1 MPHHVVLAKIVVV
14 LLLFGAG
21 WLLRVRRVLADAALP
36 TLSRLVVDVTFPA
49 LVLVQLPR
57 TVSPEILRTAWLVPA
72 AGVVIIGGGMLLGR
86 ALARSATGAFLIGLP
101 NWIFLPLL
109 IGQGLYGAAGVR
121 TVLLFN
127 VGAQIVLWTLG
138 VVTVGGRAH
147 PGALLRNPGLVAT
160 GVGLA
165 LALAVPGVGELARG
179 GGGTGAVALGG
190 RAVIEALD
198 LLGSITVPL
207 SVLVTGAQLA
217 DARGGGAP
225 GELMR
230 VLIGRLLAVP
240 ALVAASLAGLAALGV
255 PLARADRVLLL
266 VIAAMPVALSGSLFA
281 QRYGGD
287 TALAARGVLVSTLL
301 SLITVPALVWALS

>member
-21 WLLRVRRVLADAALP
+21 WLLRTRRLLDGAALP
-36 TLSRLVVDVTFPA
+36 ALSRLVVDVTFPA

-57 TVSPEILRTAWLVPA
+57 TVDPDVLRTAWVVPA
-72 AGVVIIGGGMLLGR
+72 AGVVVIAGGMLVGR
-86 ALARSATGAFLIGLP
+86 LLTRSSTGAFLVGLP

-109 IGQGLYGAAGVR
+109 IGEGLFGAAGVR

-127 VGAQIVLWTLG
+127 VGAQVVLWTLG

-147 PGALLRNPGLVAT
+147 PAALLRNPGLVAT
-160 GVGLA
+160 GVGLL
-165 LALAVPGVGELARG
+165 LALAVPAAGELARG
-179 GGGTGAVALGG
+179 GGGGGAGALAA
-190 RAVIEALD
+190 RALIEALD

-207 SVLVTGAQLA
+207 SVVVTGAQLA
-217 DARGGGAP
+217 DQRGGGAP
-225 GELMR
+225 AELLR
-230 VLIGRLLAVP
+230 VLLGRLLVLP
-240 ALVAASLAGLAALGV
+240 ALVGAGLAGVAALGA
-255 PLARADRVLLL
+255 PLARPDRVLLL

-287 TALAARGVLVSTLL
+287 TALASRAVLVSTTSSLL
-301 SLITVPALVWALS
+301 TVPALVWALG

>member
-21 WLLRVRRVLADAALP
+21 WLLRTRRLLDGAALP
-36 TLSRLVVDVTFPA
+36 ALSRLVVDVTFPA

-57 TVSPEILRTAWLVPA
+57 TVDPDVLRTAWVVPA
-72 AGVVIIGGGMLLGR
+72 AGVVVIAGGMLVGR
-86 ALARSATGAFLIGLP
+86 LLTRSSTGAFLVGLP

-109 IGQGLYGAAGVR
+109 IGEGLFGAAGVR

-127 VGAQIVLWTLG
+127 VGAQVVLWTLG

-147 PGALLRNPGLVAT
+147 PAALLRNPGL
-160 GVGLA
+160 
-165 LALAVPGVGELARG
+165 LALAVPAAGELARG
-179 GGGTGAVALGG
+179 GGGGGAGALAA
-190 RAVIEALD
+190 RALIEALD

-207 SVLVTGAQLA
+207 SVVVTGAQLA
-217 DARGGGAP
+217 DQRGGGAP
-225 GELMR
+225 AELLR
-230 VLIGRLLAVP
+230 VLLGRLLVLP
-240 ALVAASLAGLAALGV
+240 ALVGAGLAGVAALGA
-255 PLARADRVLLL
+255 PLARPDRVLLL

-287 TALAARGVLVSTLL
+287 TALASRAVLVSTTSSLL
-301 SLITVPALVWALS
+301 TVPALVWALG